1 MSTKIQK
8 LVRAHDDWR
17 LRRAINLIPSEN
29 IASPAVKSLL
39 SSDLASRYS
48 MPLNTEVHGV
58 MVENA
63 YRGTLVSEKVVD
75 ESTKLAREAFGAK
88 HAFLDPLSG
97 HIASILMLAS
107 CCKKGDL
114 LLTMD
119 SKDGGY
125 DGYCQPYIPD
135 ILGLKAKYLP
145 YDSRNGTVDG
155 AKAAALVCKLKPSL
169 VVLGAS
175 YLPFPHPVKEIAEA
189 CQSVGARLGYDAA
202 HVLGILPSF
211 QDPLKEGADIV
222 VGNTHKTF
230 WGPQG
235 GVVLTNDSEIANAV
249 TKNLTWRVLDNTH
262 LNRIAATGQALLEW
276 NKHGHRYA
284 AQVVKNSKALG
295 RELDALGYPLRYGH
309 LGFTASH
316 QLIIDQKRYSKFS
329 GTDVNTAA
337 KRLER
342 CDIVTD
348 AVGRIG
354 VQEVTRM
361 GLAEKEMGELA
372 GIIADGARG
381 RDVKKRAARL
391 RKRMRL
397 GYTI

>member
-1 MSTKIQK
+1 MTTKIQR
-8 LVRAHDDWR
+8 LVDAHDDWR
-17 LRRAINLIPSEN
+17 LRRTINLIPSEN
-29 IASPAVKSLL
+29 VASPEVRNILA
-39 SSDLASRYS
+39 SDLASRYS
-48 MPLNTEVHGV
+48 LPINQEVHGI

-63 YRGTLVSEKVVD
+63 YRGTTVSQELVD
-75 ESTKLAREAFGAK
+75 ESTKLARGVFRAK

-97 HIASILMLAS
+97 HIASMLMLAS
-107 CCKKGDL
+107 ACKKGEL
-114 LLTMD
+114 ILCMD
-119 SKDGGY
+119 SADGGY

-145 YDSRNGTVDG
+145 YDSKNGTIDG
-155 AKAAALVCKLKPSL
+155 DKAAAMVRRMKPSL

-175 YLPFPHPVKEIAEA
+175 FLPFPHPVEEIAEA
-189 CQSVGARLGYDAA
+189 CRGVGARLGYDAA

-211 QDPLKEGADIV
+211 QDPLNEGADIV

-235 GVVLTNDSEIANAV
+235 GIVLTNDSELAEAV
-249 TKNLTWRVLDNTH
+249 TKNLTWRILDNTH

-276 NKHGHRYA
+276 KKHGRRYA
-284 AQVVKNSKALG
+284 AQVVNNSKALG

-316 QLIIDQKRYSKFS
+316 QLIIDQKRYTKFS

-337 KRLER
+337 KRLEK
-342 CDIVTD
+342 CDVVTD

-361 GLAEKEMGELA
+361 SLAEKDMGELA
-372 GIIADGARG
+372 GLIADGCRG
-381 RDVKKRAARL
+381 EDVKKRAARL
-391 RKRMRL
+391 RERMKL

>member
-1 MSTKIQK
+1 MSTNIQK
-8 LVRAHDDWR
+8 LVKAHDDWR
-17 LRRAINLIPSEN
+17 LRRTINLIPSEN
-29 IASPAVKSLL
+29 MASPAVRGIL
-39 SSDLASRYS
+39 SSDLALRYS

-63 YRGTLVSEKVVD
+63 YRGTRISEKIVE
-75 ESTKLAREAFGAK
+75 ESTNLAREAFRAK

-97 HIASILMLAS
+97 HIASMLMLAS
-107 CCKKGDL
+107 ACKKGDL
-114 LLTMD
+114 ILCMD

-145 YDSRNGTVDG
+145 YDSKNGTVDG
-155 AKAAALVCKLKPSL
+155 AKAAALVRKTKPAL

-175 YLPFPHPVKEIAEA
+175 YLPFPHPVAEISEA
-189 CQSVGARLGYDAA
+189 CRDSGAWLGYDAA

-235 GVVLTNDSEIANAV
+235 GIVLTNDSELAEAV
-249 TKNLTWRVLDNTH
+249 TKNLTWRILDNTH

-276 NKHGHRYA
+276 KRHGRRYA

-295 RELDALGYPLRYGH
+295 RELEALGYPLMYGH
-309 LGFTASH
+309 RGFTASH
-316 QLIIDQKRYSKFS
+316 QLIIDQKRYTKFA

-337 KRLER
+337 KRLEK
-342 CDIVTD
+342 CDVVTD

-354 VQEVTRM
+354 TQEVTRM
-361 GLAEKEMGELA
+361 SLAVKDMGELA
-372 GIIADGARG
+372 WLIADGCKG
-381 RDVKKRAARL
+381 VDVKKRAARL